1 MDDLSNIVAINQF
14 VWFVISLFLKPRKNR
29 FQTSAEYNPKYLELF
44 KINTMRYHQ
53 LPSKIFTKNR
63 ERFVKFLKPKSLA
76 VFNSNDIYPTSAD
89 GSLPFKQA
97 ADIFALS
104 GIDQEESIL
113 VIFPDAHK
121 PEHREMLF
129 LKETSD
135 LIAIW
140 EGAKLSKQQA
150 YEVSGIKNVF
160 WLTEFARVFKEV
172 MSHAEHVYLNT
183 NEHLRANPDTETRE
197 DRFVKRCKADYPL
210 HTYHRAAPIM
220 HYIRSIKSTEE
231 VAVMQTAADITAK
244 GYDRILKFLKPGVWE
259 YELEAEFM
267 HEFLRNRSRG
277 FPYTPIIGGG
287 YNACVL
293 HYIENNDQCQSGDLV
308 LFDVGAEYAN
318 YACDVTRCYP
328 VNGKFTQRQKD
339 VYNAVLRVK
348 RGAEKLLYVGN
359 NMIDYHT
366 GVGELMTKELVDLKL
381 ITVDQ
386 VRNQDPNW
394 PAYKKYFMHGTS
406 HYLGIDVHDV
416 GLWTGKIEAGMVFT
430 CEPGIYIP
438 EEKLGIRIEDDLV
451 ITETGHINLTKAI
464 PIEVEEIE
472 AAMAG

>member
-1 MDDLSNIVAINQF
+1 MRYKKLPKELFEENRARF
-14 VWFVISLFLKPRKNR
+14 KKFLKPR
-29 FQTSAEYNPKYLELF
+29 
-44 KINTMRYHQ
+44 
-53 LPSKIFTKNR
+53 
-63 ERFVKFLKPKSLA
+63 SLA

-104 GIDQEESIL
+104 GVDQEESIL

-135 LIAIW
+135 LIAVW
-140 EGAKLSKQQA
+140 EGAKLSKQEA
-150 YEVSGIKNVF
+150 FEVSGIRSVF
-160 WLTEFARVFKEV
+160 WLPEFNRVFTEV
-172 MSHAEHVYLNT
+172 MSHAENVYLNT
-183 NEHLRANPDTETRE
+183 NEHLRAAVEVQTRE
-197 DRFVKRCKADYPL
+197 DRFVKWCKEKFPI
-210 HTYHRAAPIM
+210 HTYLRAAPIM
-220 HYIRSIKSTEE
+220 HQVRAIKSSYE

-244 GYDRILKFLKPGVWE
+244 SYDRILKFLKPGVWE

-267 HEFLRNRSRG
+267 HEYLRNRSRG
-277 FPYTPIIGGG
+277 FAYTPIIGGG

-293 HYIENNDQCQSGDLV
+293 HYIENNDQCQTGDLV

-318 YACDVTRCYP
+318 YACDVTRCFP
-328 VNGKFTQRQKD
+328 VNGKFSNRQKD

-348 RGAEKLLYVGN
+348 KGAEKLLYVGN
-359 NMIDYHT
+359 NLIDYHKA
-366 GVGELMTKELVDLKL
+366 VGELMTKELVDLKL
-381 ITVDQ
+381 ITTEQ

-416 GLWTGKIEAGMVFT
+416 GLWTGTIEEGMVFT

-451 ITETGHINLTKAI
+451 ITKTGHINLTKAI

-472 AAMAG
+472 DAMAS